1 MELVWDPDK
10 SAKNARERDL
20 PFDLT
25 IELDWS
31 AAHIIETRYAA
42 VAPLHGRLH
51 VVVYIIRGDKR
62 RIISFRKA
70 NEIEEQAYE
79 KANAARDAP

>member
-1 MELVWDPDK
+1 MEIVWDPAK
-10 SAKNARERDL
+10 SAKNAEEREL

-25 IELDWS
+25 LELDWS
-31 AAHIIETRYAA
+31 AAQIIETGYAA

-51 VVVYIIRGDKR
+51 VVVYTIRDDKR

-79 KANAARDAP
+79 KANATRNAP